1 MACRKNNLKDKGCNM
16 NNLNIGDVV
25 EFQIEKIIKG
35 GFVGN
40 KDGVEFFLP
49 KSLSGLK
56 EDESVI
62 GKNIKAKVKEFKQNS
77 VVVDRKAY
85 LNEVKEKIEKLK
97 DKEVSSKVIKVK
109 PSGLVI
115 DVDGIS
121 GFVPKDEIFYKKI
134 DHKKY
139 FDEGDEIKVI
149 LIDLDRR
156 VFSIK
161 KALPNPWDEVKN
173 LNPGDR
179 VKVTVSHITDYG
191 AFVDL
196 GNGVEGFLHISE
208 INWDGINDLTLGQE
222 IEVEIVEI
230 NPEEEKLRVTRK
242 NLLTKPATIFA
253 EKYKVGDIV
262 EGVITKFIN
271 VGAFVEVDGISVL
284 MPNKFASFKKGE
296 KANEIFNI
304 GDKLKFKVI
313 TISPDENKVIV
324 SRKDAIPNPYEA
336 FTKSHNIGDEVKGNV
351 KYITDF
357 GMFIDLGDIEALVRK
372 EDYQKD
378 YNIGDEFVGKIIEM
392 NGDRIKLAE

>member
-1 MACRKNNLKDKGCNM
+1 MK
-16 NNLNIGDVV
+16 NLNIGDVV
-25 EFQIEKIIKG
+25 EFRIDKIIKG

-56 EDESVI
+56 DDESVV
-62 GKNIKAKVKEFKQNS
+62 GKVVKAKVKEFKQNS

-85 LNEVKEKIEKLK
+85 LNDVKEKLSSLK
-97 DKEVSSKVIKVK
+97 DQKVK
-109 PSGLVI
+109 AKVLKIKPNGLVI

-121 GFVPKDEIFYKKI
+121 GFVPKEEIFYQKI
-134 DHKKY
+134 NHKDY
-139 FDEGDEIKVI
+139 FEEGDEIDVV
-149 LIDLDRR
+149 LLDENRR

-161 KALPNPWDEVKN
+161 RTLPNPWDEVRS
-173 LNPGDR
+173 LSPGDR
-179 VKVTVSHITDYG
+179 VKVKVSHLTDYG

-208 INWDGINDLTLGQE
+208 INWDGINDLTLGEE

-230 NPEEEKLRVTRK
+230 DPDNERLRVTRK
-242 NLLTKPATIFA
+242 NLLKKPAEEFA
-253 EKYKVGDIV
+253 SKYKVGDIV

-271 VGAFVEVDGISVL
+271 VGAFVEVDGVVVL

-296 KANEIFNI
+296 KASDIFKV
-304 GDKLKFKVI
+304 GDKMEFKVI

-324 SRKDAIPNPYEA
+324 SRKDAMPNPYETFA
-336 FTKSHNIGDEVKGNV
+336 NEHKVGDEVRGRV

-357 GMFIDLGDIEALVRK
+357 GMFIDLGDIEALVRR
-372 EDYQKD
+372 EDFEGEYEV
-378 YNIGDEFVGKIIEM
+378 GDEFVGKIIEI

>member
-1 MACRKNNLKDKGCNM
+1 MKE
-16 NNLNIGDVV
+16 LNIGDVV

-40 KDGVEFFLP
+40 KDGVEYFLP
-49 KSLSGLK
+49 KSLSALK

-62 GKNIKAKVKEFKQNS
+62 GKNVKAKVKEFKKNS

-85 LNEVKEKIEKLK
+85 LNDVKKEIENLK
-97 DKEVSSKVIKVK
+97 DKVISAKVTKVK

-115 DVDGIS
+115 DVNGIS
-121 GFVPKDEIFYKKI
+121 GFVPRDEIFYRKI

-139 FDEGDEIKVI
+139 FDEGDEIEVI
-149 LIDLDRR
+149 LIDPDRR

-161 KALPNPWDEVKN
+161 KVLPNPWEEVKN

-179 VKVTVSHITDYG
+179 IKVTVSHITDYG

-208 INWDGINDLTLGQE
+208 INWDGKNDLTLGEE

-242 NLLTKPATIFA
+242 NLLTKPAEEFA
-253 EKYKVGDIV
+253 KKYKVGDIV

-296 KANEIFNI
+296 KASDIFNI

-313 TISPDENKVIV
+313 TISPEENKVIV
-324 SRKDAIPNPYEA
+324 SRKDAIENPYEIFA
-336 FTKSHNIGDEVKGNV
+336 KNHKIGDEVKGKV

-372 EDYQKD
+372 EDYNNS
-378 YNIGDEFVGKIIEM
+378 YEIGDEFTGKIIEM
-392 NGDRIKLAE
+392 NGNKIKLAE

>member
-1 MACRKNNLKDKGCNM
+1 MSELK
-16 NNLNIGDVV
+16 IGDVV
-25 EFQIEKIIKG
+25 EFQIEKLIKG
-35 GFVGN
+35 GFVGK
-40 KDGVEFFLP
+40 KDDVEFFLP

-62 GKNIKAKVKEFKQNS
+62 GKNIKAKVKEFKENS

-85 LNEVKEKIEKLK
+85 LNEVREKINSLK
-97 DKEVSSKVIKVK
+97 DKIIPAKVTKVK
-109 PSGLVI
+109 SSGLVI
-115 DVDGIS
+115 DIDGIS

-139 FDEGDEIKVI
+139 FDEGDEIEVI
-149 LIDLDRR
+149 LVDPERR

-173 LNPGDR
+173 LNLGDR

-208 INWDGINDLTLGQE
+208 INWDGINDLTLGEE

-242 NLLTKPATIFA
+242 NLLTKPAVEFA
-253 EKYKVGDIV
+253 KKYNVGDIV

-271 VGAFVEVDGISVL
+271 VGAFVEIDGISVL
-284 MPNKFASFKKGE
+284 LPNKFVSYKKGE
-296 KANEIFNI
+296 KAQDVFNI
-304 GDKLKFKVI
+304 GDKLQFKVI
-313 TISPDENKVIV
+313 TISPDENKVII
-324 SRKDAIPNPYEA
+324 SRKDAIPNPYES
-336 FTKSHNIGDEVKGNV
+336 FEKEHNIGDEVKGKV
-351 KYITDF
+351 KYVTDF
-357 GMFIDLGDIEALVRK
+357 GMFIDLGDVEALVRK
-372 EDYQKD
+372 EDYENE
-378 YNIGDEFVGKIIEM
+378 YYIGDEFRGKIIEI

>member
-1 MACRKNNLKDKGCNM
+1 MNELKV
-16 NNLNIGDVV
+16 GDLV
-25 EFQIEKIIKG
+25 EFEIEKIIKG
-35 GFVGN
+35 GFVGH
-40 KDGVEFFLP
+40 KDDVEFFLP

-62 GKNIKAKVKEFKQNS
+62 GKRVKAKVKEFKQNS

-85 LNEVKEKIEKLK
+85 LNEIKEKIQTLK
-97 DKEVSSKVIKVK
+97 DKIIPAKVTKIKS
-109 PSGLVI
+109 SGLVI
-115 DVDGIS
+115 DIDGIS

-139 FDEGDEIKVI
+139 FAEGDEIEVV
-149 LIDLDRR
+149 LIDADRR

-161 KALPNPWDEVKN
+161 RALPNPWEEVKN
-173 LNPGDR
+173 LNVGDR
-179 VKVTVSHITDYG
+179 IKVSVSHITDYG

-208 INWDGINDLTLGQE
+208 INWDGINDLTVGEE
-222 IEVEIVEI
+222 IEVEILDI
-230 NPEEEKLRVTRK
+230 KPEEEKLRVTRK
-242 NLLTKPATIFA
+242 NLLTKPAEEFA
-253 EKYKVGDIV
+253 KKHSVGDIV

-284 MPNKFASFKKGE
+284 MPNKFSSYKKGE
-296 KANEIFNI
+296 KASEIFNI
-304 GDKLKFKVI
+304 GDKMEFKVI
-313 TISPDENKVIV
+313 TIAPEENKVIV
-324 SRKDAIPNPYEA
+324 SRKDAMENPYDKFAQNHE
-336 FTKSHNIGDEVKGNV
+336 IGEEIEGKV

-372 EDYQKD
+372 EDYKGE
-378 YNIGDEFVGKIIEM
+378 YEIGDDFKGKIIEI

>member
-1 MACRKNNLKDKGCNM
+1 VAGGKNNIKDKGSNM

-35 GFVGN
+35 GFVGE

-62 GKNIKAKVKEFKQNS
+62 GKNVKAKVKEFKQNS

-85 LNEVKEKIEKLK
+85 LNDVKKKIEELDGKI
-97 DKEVSSKVIKVK
+97 VNAKVTKVK
-109 PSGLVI
+109 PNGLVI
-115 DVDGIS
+115 DIDGIS
-121 GFVPKDEIFYKKI
+121 GFVPRDEIFYRKI

-139 FDEGDEIKVI
+139 FDEGDEIEVI
-149 LIDLDRR
+149 LIDPERR

-161 KALPNPWDEVKN
+161 RVLPNPWDEVKN

-179 VKVTVSHITDYG
+179 VKVTVSHLTDYG

-208 INWDGINDLTLGQE
+208 INWDGKNDLTLGEE

-242 NLLTKPATIFA
+242 NLLTKPAVEFA
-253 EKYKVGDIV
+253 KKYSVGDIV
-262 EGVITKFIN
+262 EGIITKFIN

-296 KANEIFNI
+296 KASDLFEI
-304 GDKLKFKVI
+304 GDKLTFKVI

-324 SRKDAIPNPYEA
+324 SRKDAIENPYEKFA
-336 FTKSHNIGDEVKGNV
+336 AEKSVGDEVKGKV

-372 EDYQKD
+372 EDYEKS
-378 YNIGDEFVGKIIEM
+378 YEIGDDFIGKIIEI

>member
-1 MACRKNNLKDKGCNM
+1 MKE
-16 NNLNIGDVV
+16 LNIGDVV
-25 EFQIEKIIKG
+25 DFKIEKISKG

-40 KDGVEFFLP
+40 KAGVEFFLP

-85 LNEVKEKIEKLK
+85 LNDIKNRLESLK
-97 DKEVSSKVIKVK
+97 DKVVKAKVVKVK

-121 GFVPKDEIFYKKI
+121 GFVPRDEIFYKKI

-139 FDEGDEIKVI
+139 FDEGDEIEAV
-149 LIDLDRR
+149 LIDENRR

-161 KALPNPWDEVKN
+161 KALPNPWDEVRN
-173 LNPGDR
+173 LNVGDR
-179 VKVTVSHITDYG
+179 VKVTVSHLTDYG

-208 INWDGINDLTLGQE
+208 INWDGINDLTIGDE

-230 NPEEEKLRVTRK
+230 DPDNERLRVTRK
-242 NLLTKPATIFA
+242 NLLEKPAAEFA
-253 EKYKVGDIV
+253 QKYQVGDIV
-262 EGVITKFIN
+262 EGIITKFIN
-271 VGAFVEVDGISVL
+271 VGAFVEIDGISVL

-296 KANEIFNI
+296 KASDIFEI
-304 GDKLKFKVI
+304 GDKMEFKVI
-313 TISPDENKVIV
+313 TISPEENKVIV
-324 SRKDAIPNPYEA
+324 SRKDAMPNPYEIFA
-336 FTKSHNIGDEVKGNV
+336 KNHQVGDEVQGKV

-372 EDYQKD
+372 EDFEKD
-378 YNIGDEFVGKIIEM
+378 YGIGDEFKGKIIEI

>member
-1 MACRKNNLKDKGCNM
+1 MNDLK
-16 NNLNIGDVV
+16 IGDVV
-25 EFQIEKIIKG
+25 EFQIDKIIKG
-35 GFVGN
+35 GFVGK

-56 EDESVI
+56 EDESVV
-62 GKNIKAKVKEFKQNS
+62 GKIVKAKVKEFKQNS

-85 LNEVKEKIEKLK
+85 LNDVKKEIEQLK
-97 DKEVSSKVIKVK
+97 DKIVNAKVLKVK

-115 DVDGIS
+115 DINGIS
-121 GFVPKDEIFYKKI
+121 GFVPRDEIFYRKI

-139 FDEGDEIKVI
+139 FDEGDEIEVI
-149 LIDLDRR
+149 LIDPDRR

-161 KALPNPWDEVKN
+161 KVLPNPWEEVKD

-179 VKVTVSHITDYG
+179 IKVTVSHITDYG

-208 INWDGINDLTLGQE
+208 INWDGKNDLTLGEE

-242 NLLTKPATIFA
+242 NLLTKPAEEFA
-253 EKYKVGDIV
+253 KKYKVGDIV
-262 EGVITKFIN
+262 EGIITKFIN

-296 KANEIFNI
+296 KASDIFEI
-304 GDKLKFKVI
+304 GDKMEFKVI
-313 TISPDENKVIV
+313 TISPEENKVIV
-324 SRKDAIPNPYEA
+324 SRKDALPDPYEA
-336 FTKSHNIGDEVKGNV
+336 FAKNNNIGDEVKGKV

-372 EDYQKD
+372 EDYNNEYK
-378 YNIGDEFVGKIIEM
+378 IGDEFVGKIIEM
-392 NGDRIKLAE
+392 NGNKIKLSE

>member
-1 MACRKNNLKDKGCNM
+1 MKE
-16 NNLNIGDVV
+16 LNIGDVV

-62 GKNIKAKVKEFKQNS
+62 GKNVKAKVKEFKQNS

-85 LNEVKEKIEKLK
+85 LNDIKKEIENLK
-97 DKEVSSKVIKVK
+97 DKVISAKVTKVK

-115 DVDGIS
+115 DVNGIS
-121 GFVPKDEIFYKKI
+121 GFVPRDEIFYRKI

-139 FDEGDEIKVI
+139 FDEGDEIEVI
-149 LIDLDRR
+149 LIDPDRR

-161 KALPNPWDEVKN
+161 KVLPNPWEEVKN

-179 VKVTVSHITDYG
+179 IKVTVSHITDYG

-208 INWDGINDLTLGQE
+208 INWDGKNDLTLGEE

-242 NLLTKPATIFA
+242 NLLTKPAEEFA
-253 EKYKVGDIV
+253 KKYNVGDIV
-262 EGVITKFIN
+262 EGIITKFIN

-296 KANEIFNI
+296 KASDIFNI
-304 GDKLKFKVI
+304 GDKMEFKVI
-313 TISPDENKVIV
+313 TISPEENKVIV
-324 SRKDAIPNPYEA
+324 SRKDAIQNPYEIFA
-336 FTKSHNIGDEVKGNV
+336 KNHNIGDEVKGKV

-372 EDYQKD
+372 EDYNNS
-378 YNIGDEFVGKIIEM
+378 YEIGDEFTGKIIEM
-392 NGDRIKLAE
+392 NGNKIKLAE

>member
-1 MACRKNNLKDKGCNM
+1 MKELKV
-16 NNLNIGDVV
+16 GDVV
-25 EFQIEKIIKG
+25 EFQIEKLIKG
-35 GFVGN
+35 GFVGK
-40 KDGVEFFLP
+40 KDDVEFFLP

-85 LNEVKEKIEKLK
+85 LNDIREKVKELEG
-97 DKEVSSKVIKVK
+97 KEVNAKIIKVK

-115 DVDGIS
+115 DIEGIS

-139 FDEGDEIKVI
+139 FEEGDEIEVI
-149 LIDLDRR
+149 LIDPERR

-161 KALPNPWDEVKN
+161 RLLPNPWEEVKS
-173 LNPGDR
+173 LNIGDR
-179 VKVTVSHITDYG
+179 IKASVSHITEYG
-191 AFVDL
+191 AFVDI

-208 INWDGINDLTLGQE
+208 INWEGINDLTLGDE
-222 IEVEIVEI
+222 IEVEILEI

-242 NLLTKPATIFA
+242 NLLTKPASIFA
-253 EKYKVGDIV
+253 QKYKAGDIV
-262 EGVITKFIN
+262 EGVVTKFIN

-284 MPNKFASFKKGE
+284 LPNKFVSFKKGE
-296 KANEIFNI
+296 KASEIFEI
-304 GDKLKFKVI
+304 GDRAEFKVI
-313 TISPDENKVIV
+313 TIDEDNNKVII
-324 SRKDAIPNPYEA
+324 SRKDAIPNPYEI
-336 FTKSHNIGDEVKGNV
+336 FSQNHNIGDEIEGKV

-357 GMFIDLGDIEALVRK
+357 GMFIDLGDVEALVRK
-372 EDYQKD
+372 EDYNQEYK
-378 YNIGDEFVGKIIEM
+378 IGDGFKGKIIEI